1 MFCRRCGEQ
10 NPDAATSC
18 SRCGGALQP
27 VVAAA
32 AGPAATVGTPL
43 PASQAVSNIVVDI
56 LFSLVTC
63 GIYNLFWNA
72 RQFRALNAFLGEE
85 RFAFWKWL
93 LLSIVTCG
101 IYNIYNEYLVGVA
114 IVDVQRNANRPVSAN
129 MPLLCVVISIFGL
142 SVVADA
148 IQQHEI
154 NKLYR

>member
-1 MFCRRCGEQ
+1 MARGIDGRPHPCHGWPIR
-10 NPDAATSC
+10 
-18 SRCGGALQP
+18 
-27 VVAAA
+27 
-32 AGPAATVGTPL
+32 TPL
-43 PASQAVSNIVVDI
+43 PASQAVSNIVFDI

-72 RQFRALNAFLGEE
+72 RQFRALNAFLGEK
-85 RFAFWKWL
+85 RFHFWKWL

-114 IVDVQRNANRPVSAN
+114 IVDVQRHANRPVSAN
-129 MPLLCVVISIFGL
+129 MPLLCVVVSIFAL

-154 NKLYR
+154 NKLYQ

>member
-10 NPDAATSC
+10 NPDTAASC
-18 SRCGGALQP
+18 ARCGGALQP
-27 VVAAA
+27 VVAPA

-72 RQFRALNAFLGEE
+72 RQFGALNAFLGEE

-101 IYNIYNEYLVGVA
+101 IYNVYNEYLVGVA
-114 IVDVQRNANRPVSAN
+114 IVEVQRNANRPVAAN
-129 MPLLCVVISIFGL
+129 LPLLCVVISIFGL